1 MLLRYLAGHPA
12 EEQALREFLVAAPEN
27 LLARQ
32 VSRTPRTPV
41 ENIERV
47 RADFRRIPLNQIA
60 PPLLFPWGSL
70 HAPWV
75 RGPPV
80 SPRAP

>member
-27 LLARQ
+27 LLACQ
-32 VSRTPRTPV
+32 VSRNPGMPV

-47 RADFRRIPLNQIA
+47 RADFRRIPFNQIA
-60 PPLLFPWGSL
+60 PPLLIAEGGSR
-70 HAPWV
+70 HALWA

-80 SPRAP
+80 SP